1 MNASRGVRRWAAL
14 IASVAGIL
22 AGTDARA
29 HESDYSYLRLTV
41 SGERIEGEWE
51 IHLRD
56 ARIALGLQPDL
67 VGEPAWAELREKAPA
82 LRELFAQRVGFAS
95 SAEHSCALQLSDELV
110 ERPERREYAL
120 LRFQARC
127 PEPIE
132 TLRIRYGVLFDLDPK
147 HRGFFAVDDA
157 YQTSVGVFTASQ
169 VDVSFDVRQLDR
181 WRQFSDYL
189 REGVRHIWLGI
200 DHVLFLI
207 ALLLPAPLVVGAA
220 GLVPRETFRAVAREV
235 LKVVT
240 AFTVAHSITLSLAV
254 LGALRLP
261 GRWVEAA
268 IALSVFAAAW
278 NNLRPFLPGRPW
290 VLAFG
295 FGLVHG
301 LGFAGALSQLG
312 LPRQAKGLALLA
324 FNLGVE
330 LGQLAIVALILPAMF
345 AVRRKPEYQTLVL
358 RMGSLLIAWIAAV
371 WLIERLLGFE
381 LIPLP

>member
-1 MNASRGVRRWAAL
+1 MILRAVL
-14 IASVAGIL
+14 VAIL
-22 AGTDARA
+22 ALCGAGANALA

-41 SGERIEGEWE
+41 TGERIEGEWE

-56 ARIALGLQPDL
+56 ARIALGLRPDL
-67 VGEPAWAELREKAPA
+67 EGEPAWAELRAQAPA
-82 LRELFAQRVGFAS
+82 LRSLFAERVAFWG
-95 SAEHSCALQLSDELV
+95 AEAPCALKLSDDFS
-110 ERPERREYAL
+110 ERPGGREYAL
-120 LRFQARC
+120 LRFHASC
-127 PEPIE
+127 PDPVE
-132 TLRIRYGVLFDLDPK
+132 TLRIRYGLLFDLDPK

-157 YQTSVGVFTASQ
+157 YQTYVGVFTSAQ
-169 VDVSFDVRQLDR
+169 VEVSFDVRQLDR

-189 REGVRHIWLGI
+189 REGIRHIWLGL

-207 ALLLPAPLVVGAA
+207 ALLLPAPLYASAA
-220 GLVPRETFRAVAREV
+220 GLVPRETFGALAREV

-240 AFTVAHSITLSLAV
+240 AFTLAHSITLSLAV

-268 IALSVFAAAW
+268 IAVSVFAAAW
-278 NNLRPFLPGRPW
+278 NNLRPFLPGRAW

-330 LGQLAIVALILPAMF
+330 TGQLAIVVLILPAMF
-345 AVRRKPEYQTLVL
+345 AARRKPAYQTIVV
-358 RMGSLLIAWIAAV
+358 RVGSLLIAWIAAI

>member
-1 MNASRGVRRWAAL
+1 MRVELVDQEAVDRVDVLAA
-14 IASVAGIL
+14 
-22 AGTDARA
+22 ARA
-29 HESDYSYLRLTV
+29 EAEV
-41 SGERIEGEWE
+41 MEAGAI
-51 IHLRD
+51 
-56 ARIALGLQPDL
+56 L
-67 VGEPAWAELREKAPA
+67 VEA
-82 LRELFAQRVGFAS
+82 LR
-95 SAEHSCALQLSDELV
+95 
-110 ERPERREYAL
+110 AL
-120 LRFQARC
+120 LRRRAAHQDAGAAADAVDDVVALDQRLHLEEVAELL
-127 PEPIE
+127 PEGEAALGSFTVSWMCAMPF
-132 TLRIRYGVLFDLDPK
+132 TSTVTGGLLVRSNDLLFDLDPK
-147 HRGFFAVDDA
+147 HRGFFAVDDP
-157 YQTSVGVFTASQ
+157 YQTYIGVFTASE
-169 VDVSFDVRQLDR
+169 VEVSFDVRQLDR
-181 WRQFSDYL
+181 WRQFVDYL
-189 REGVRHIWLGI
+189 REGIQHIWLGI

-207 ALLLPAPLVVGAA
+207 ALLLPAPLVAAA
-220 GLVPRETFRAVAREV
+220 GGLWLPRETFRAVGVEV

-268 IALSVFAAAW
+268 IAFSVFAAAW

-290 VLAFG
+290 LLAFG

-330 LGQLAIVALILPAMF
+330 IGQLAIVALILPAMF
-345 AVRRKPEYQTLVL
+345 AARRTPAYQRIVL
-358 RMGSLLIAWIAAV
+358 RFGSLLIAWIAAV